1 VPDPALAEADVAF
14 GQPDAAGA
22 MASPRLRWIQVPS
35 AGYATYDNDAF
46 WSALRRRGALFTN
59 SSAVF
64 AEPCAEHALAFILAQ
79 ARQLPQSFAGR
90 LEDTV
95 WPSARRRAECR
106 LLLGQRAVFLGF
118 GAIGRRLAQ
127 LLSPFEME
135 IAVVRRHV
143 RGDEQ
148 GVKAI
153 TAEHLDEALAGAGH
167 VVNLL
172 PESAGTRH
180 FFNASRFAAMRRG
193 AVFYNIGRGVTVDQG
208 ALLEA
213 LRSGRIAAAYLDVT
227 EPEPLPPEHPLWSAP
242 NCFFTPHTA
251 GGHHDEAERLVR
263 HFLANLERFM
273 NGRELEDRVV

>member
-1 VPDPALAEADVAF
+1 VAF
-14 GQPDAAGA
+14 GQPDAASA
-22 MASPRLRWIQVPS
+22 MTSPRLRWIQVPS
-35 AGYATYDNDAF
+35 AGYAPYDNEAF
-46 WSALRRRGALFTN
+46 WSALRGRGALFTN
-59 SSAVF
+59 SSTVF

-79 ARQLPQSFAGR
+79 ARQLPQCFAGR

-95 WPSARRRAECR
+95 WPSARRRADSR

-127 LLSPFEME
+127 CLAPFQMD
-135 IAVVRRHV
+135 ITIVRRHV
-143 RGDEQ
+143 RGDEE

-153 TAEHLDEALAGAGH
+153 AADRLDEALAGADH

-180 FFNASRFAAMRRG
+180 FFNASRFAAMQRG

-208 ALLEA
+208 ALVEA

-227 EPEPLPPEHPLWSAP
+227 DPEPLPREHPLWSAP
-242 NCFFTPHTA
+242 NCFITPHTA
-251 GGHHDEAERLVR
+251 GGHRGEEERLAR
-263 HFLANLERFM
+263 HFLANLERFV
-273 NGRELEDRVV
+273 NGRPLEDRIV